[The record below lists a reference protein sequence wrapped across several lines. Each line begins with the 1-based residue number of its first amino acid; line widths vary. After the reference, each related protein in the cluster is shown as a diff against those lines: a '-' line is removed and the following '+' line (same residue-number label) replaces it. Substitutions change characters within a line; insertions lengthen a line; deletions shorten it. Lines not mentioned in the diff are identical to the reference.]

1 MMNVR
6 YLTAGRNSESDECL
20 TPRCAVLPIVKY
32 LKQKGFKKIW
42 CPFDLEDSMYVRVLK
57 SADFDVIYTHKN
69 VSDGDFFKI
78 EVPECDCIVSNPPF
92 SKKDEILQRLYEIR
106 KPFAILLPQN
116 ALQSNF
122 RTGLFI
128 KYGLEYLGFDKRIPF
143 YTKAKGESDE
153 QSYSYPKMSNHF
165 ASAYFCNG
173 VLPEKMILENLT
185 VFGEHYYADYN

>member
-1 MMNVR
+1 MMNVC

-20 TPRCAVLPIVKY
+20 TPRCAVVPLVKY
-32 LKQKGFKKIW
+32 LKAKKFKTIW

-57 SADFDVIYTHKN
+57 EASFDVLYTHKDVN
-69 VSDGDFFKI
+69 DGDFFKI

-92 SKKDEILQRLYEIR
+92 SKKDQVLERLYLIG

-122 RTGLFI
+122 RTALFI

-143 YTKAKGESDE
+143 YTEGDLT
-153 QSYSYPKMSNHF
+153 YPKMSNHF

-185 VFGEHYYADYN
+185 VFGEHYHADNN